1 MNCHSQQALVA
12 KAQHERIFQE
22 ERINIRRQ
30 YVDKI
35 EKRDIAQEKNI
46 RNLVRYSKKIT
57 AELEDYKQKVEM
69 SERVVQDLRQTGN
82 DSVDSLFSMLKR
94 YKRQARNTQEE
105 IDKLNQLMIMKDNEI
120 IGLNQEL
127 TALNDMRQNMD
138 KKYSQKSDQAK
149 KMIEEN
155 KAVIKRQDK
164 LIVDLQQK
172 NEVCQIGIAQTEQEV
187 LKRYNE
193 RTALQVRLKE
203 LEDNRKQ
210 LSQNI
215 DVMNGKINE
224 FNAYTCYQMEKEQAR
239 IRAERAEARRLA
251 EEARLLAGRR
261 GQRVNQETNSPIK
274 STLKKSA
281 AARSGSIK
289 DSK

>member
-1 MNCHSQQALVA
+1 
-12 KAQHERIFQE
+12 
-22 ERINIRRQ
+22 
-30 YVDKI
+30 
-35 EKRDIAQEKNI
+35 
-46 RNLVRYSKKIT
+46 
-57 AELEDYKQKVEM
+57 M
-69 SERVVQDLRQTGN
+69 SEQVVRDLRQTGN

-105 IDKLNQLMIMKDNEI
+105 IDKLNQLMVMKDNEI
-120 IGLNQEL
+120 TNLNQEIS
-127 TALNDMRQNMD
+127 ALNDMRANMD
-138 KKYSQKSDQAK
+138 TKYSRKSEQAK

-203 LEDNRKQ
+203 LGDNRKR
-210 LSQNI
+210 LSENI

-224 FNAYTCYQMEKEQAR
+224 FNAYTVYQMQKER
-239 IRAERAEARRLA
+239 ERAKAQKVE
-251 EEARLLAGRR
+251 
-261 GQRVNQETNSPIK
+261 
-274 STLKKSA
+274 
-281 AARSGSIK
+281 
-289 DSK
+289 

>member
-1 MNCHSQQALVA
+1 
-12 KAQHERIFQE
+12 
-22 ERINIRRQ
+22 
-30 YVDKI
+30 
-35 EKRDIAQEKNI
+35 
-46 RNLVRYSKKIT
+46 
-57 AELEDYKQKVEM
+57 
-69 SERVVQDLRQTGN
+69 
-82 DSVDSLFSMLKR
+82 MLKR

-105 IDKLNQLMIMKDNEI
+105 IDKLNQLMIVKDNEI
-120 IGLNQEL
+120 TGLNQEL
-127 TALNDMRQNMD
+127 SALNDMRQNMD
-138 KKYSQKSDQAK
+138 EKYRRKSDQAK

-210 LSQNI
+210 LAENI

-224 FNAYTCYQMEKEQAR
+224 FNAYTVYQMQRERERIKAEKAEQK
-239 IRAERAEARRLA
+239 RLA
-251 EEARLLAGRR
+251 EEAKLLAGRR
-261 GQRVNQETNSPIK
+261 GLR
-274 STLKKSA
+274 A
-281 AARSGSIK
+281 
-289 DSK
+289 

>member
-1 MNCHSQQALVA
+1 M
-12 KAQHERIFQE
+12 
-22 ERINIRRQ
+22 
-30 YVDKI
+30 
-35 EKRDIAQEKNI
+35 
-46 RNLVRYSKKIT
+46 VRYSKKIT

-261 GQRVNQETNSPIK
+261 G
-274 STLKKSA
+274 
-281 AARSGSIK
+281 
-289 DSK
+289 